1 MKCSKCGFISN
12 RDFYRCPYCG
22 HTNEEDFEGIRTR
35 VNLGH
40 NFSAQIR
47 TIVIISVINL
57 FLFSVLL
64 DWFLDFKYAISLW
77 SYFILFGSLTVL
89 DVTSSKRSSLITSL
103 EKMDLFLLGY
113 LLLACGLCAITGVFD
128 AREYFPAL
136 IIPFYLIL
144 TAVVSTFVVFMRKS
158 KMRPIFTEVVFILHF
173 IIATILF
180 VFLLVNKYS
189 MNAELARAAKVVGDE
204 PNIKRIPFQ
213 FLLLGTDFKHE
224 TPLFKISEI
233 SIFVAFGASLI
244 YLVNYNIVLAGS
256 IFRKVKRIYGG
267 ERD

>member
-47 TIVIISVINL
+47 TIVIVFVVNL
-57 FLFSVLL
+57 FLLSLLL
-64 DWFLDFKYAISLW
+64 DWYFDFNYAISLW
-77 SYFILFGSLTVL
+77 SYFILFGSLTVV
-89 DVTSSKRSSLITSL
+89 DISSSKKGSLITSL

-113 LLLACGLCAITGVFD
+113 LLMACGLCAIKGVFD
-128 AREYFPAL
+128 ARAYFPAL
-136 IIPFYLIL
+136 IIPGYLIL
-144 TAVVSTFVVFMRKS
+144 TAIVSTFVVFLRKS
-158 KMRPIFTEVVFILHF
+158 KMRPIFTEVIFVLHF

-180 VFLLVNKYS
+180 IFLLVNKYCIQNGVTAPFVFLTFDKL
-189 MNAELARAAKVVGDE
+189 NASTQNVLC
-204 PNIKRIPFQ
+204 
-213 FLLLGTDFKHE
+213 
-224 TPLFKISEI
+224 KISEI
-233 SIFVAFGASLI
+233 SIFASFGLSLI
-244 YLVNYNIVLAGS
+244 YLVNYNIVLVGS

>member
-35 VNLGH
+35 INLGH

-47 TIVIISVINL
+47 TIVIVFVVNL
-57 FLFSVLL
+57 FLLSLLL
-64 DWFLDFKYAISLW
+64 DWYFDFKYAISLW
-77 SYFILFGSLTVL
+77 SYFILFGSLTIV
-89 DVTSSKRSSLITSL
+89 DIASNKKSSIITSL

-113 LLLACGLCAITGVFD
+113 LLLACGLCAINGVFD
-128 AREYFPAL
+128 AREFFPAL
-136 IIPFYLIL
+136 IIPGYLIL
-144 TAVVSTFVVFMRKS
+144 TAIVSTFVVFLRKS
-158 KMRPIFTEVVFILHF
+158 KMRPIFTEVIFILHF
-173 IIATILF
+173 IIATLLF
-180 VFLLVNKYS
+180 IFLLVNKYCIQ
-189 MNAELARAAKVVGDE
+189 NGVTAPFAFLTFADVGNGKD
-204 PNIKRIPFQ
+204 I
-213 FLLLGTDFKHE
+213 LC
-224 TPLFKISEI
+224 KISEI
-233 SIFVAFGASLI
+233 SIFTAFGLSLI

>member
-47 TIVIISVINL
+47 TIVIVFVINL
-57 FLFSVLL
+57 FLLSVLL
-64 DWFLDFKYAISLW
+64 DWYFSFQYAISLW
-77 SYFILFGSLTVL
+77 SYFILFGSLTFV
-89 DVTSSKRSSLITSL
+89 DICSSKKGSLITSL

-113 LLLACGLCAITGVFD
+113 LLLACGLCKIQQGTNVVFD
-128 AREYFPAL
+128 ARAFFPAI
-136 IIPFYLIL
+136 IIPGYLIL
-144 TAVVSTFVVFMRKS
+144 TAIVSTFVVFLRKS
-158 KMRPIFTEVVFILHF
+158 KMRPIFTEIIFVLHF
-173 IIATILF
+173 LIAMILF
-180 VFLLVNKYS
+180 IFLLVNKYNS
-189 MNAELARAAKVVGDE
+189 AE
-204 PNIKRIPFQ
+204 PFR
-213 FLLLGTDFKHE
+213 FLLLEGTGSVQ
-224 TPLFKISEI
+224 PVLRKISEI
-233 SIFVAFGASLI
+233 SIFASFGLSFI

-256 IFRKVKRIYGG
+256 ILRKVKRIYGG

>member
-22 HTNEEDFEGIRTR
+22 HTNEADFEGIRTR

-47 TIVIISVINL
+47 TIVIVFVVNL
-57 FLFSVLL
+57 FLLSLLL
-64 DWFLDFKYAISLW
+64 DWYFDFKYAISLW
-77 SYFILFGSLTVL
+77 SYFILFGSLTIV
-89 DVTSSKRSSLITSL
+89 DIASNKKSSIITSL

-113 LLLACGLCAITGVFD
+113 LLLACGLCAINGVFD
-128 AREYFPAL
+128 AREFFPAL
-136 IIPFYLIL
+136 IIPGYLIL
-144 TAVVSTFVVFMRKS
+144 TAIVSTFVVFLRKS
-158 KMRPIFTEVVFILHF
+158 KMRPIFTEVIFILHF

-180 VFLLVNKYS
+180 IFLLVNKYCIQ
-189 MNAELARAAKVVGDE
+189 NGVTAPFTFLTFADVG
-204 PNIKRIPFQ
+204 NGKNV
-213 FLLLGTDFKHE
+213 LC
-224 TPLFKISEI
+224 KISEI
-233 SIFVAFGASLI
+233 SIFTAFGLSLI

>member
-40 NFSAQIR
+40 NFSAQVR
-47 TIVIISVINL
+47 TIVIVFVINL
-57 FLFSVLL
+57 FLLSLLL
-64 DWFLDFKYAISLW
+64 DWYFDFNYAISLW
-77 SYFILFGSLTVL
+77 SYFILFGSLTV
-89 DVTSSKRSSLITSL
+89 VEVSSSKKGSLITSL

-113 LLLACGLCAITGVFD
+113 LLMACGLCAIKGVFD
-128 AREYFPAL
+128 ARAFFPAL
-136 IIPFYLIL
+136 IIPGYLIL
-144 TAVVSTFVVFMRKS
+144 TAIVSTFVVFLRKS
-158 KMRPIFTEVVFILHF
+158 KMRPIFTELIFIFHF
-173 IIATILF
+173 VIATILF
-180 VFLLVNKYS
+180 AFLLSNKYCIANGIKAPFVFLTFDGLKPGVQT
-189 MNAELARAAKVVGDE
+189 ALCKV
-204 PNIKRIPFQ
+204 
-213 FLLLGTDFKHE
+213 
-224 TPLFKISEI
+224 SEI
-233 SIFVAFGASLI
+233 SIFIAFGLSLI

>member
-47 TIVIISVINL
+47 TIVIVFVVNL
-57 FLFSVLL
+57 FLLSLLL
-64 DWFLDFKYAISLW
+64 DWYFDFNYAISLW
-77 SYFILFGSLTVL
+77 SYFILFGSLTVV
-89 DVTSSKRSSLITSL
+89 DIVSNKKSSIITSL

-113 LLLACGLCAITGVFD
+113 LLMACGLCTIKGVFD
-128 AREYFPAL
+128 ARAYFPAL
-136 IIPFYLIL
+136 IIPGYLIL
-144 TAVVSTFVVFMRKS
+144 TAIVSTFVIFLRKS
-158 KMRPIFTEVVFILHF
+158 KMRPIFTELIFVLHF

-180 VFLLVNKYS
+180 IFLLINKYCIQNGVAAPFVFLTFNDL
-189 MNAELARAAKVVGDE
+189 NASTQNAL
-204 PNIKRIPFQ
+204 
-213 FLLLGTDFKHE
+213 T
-224 TPLFKISEI
+224 KISEI
-233 SIFVAFGASLI
+233 SIFVAFGLSLI

>member
-47 TIVIISVINL
+47 TIVIVFVINL
-57 FLFSVLL
+57 FLLSILL
-64 DWFLDFKYAISLW
+64 DWYFDFKYAISLW
-77 SYFILFGSLTVL
+77 SYFILFGSLTVV
-89 DVTSSKRSSLITSL
+89 DISSSKKGSLITSL
-103 EKMDLFLLGY
+103 EKLDLFLIGY
-113 LLLACGLCAITGVFD
+113 LLLACGLCAITGAFD

-136 IIPFYLIL
+136 IIPGYIIL
-144 TAVVSTFVVFMRKS
+144 TAIVSTFVVFLRKS
-158 KMRPIFTEVVFILHF
+158 KMRPIFTEVIFILHF
-173 IIATILF
+173 IIAMILF
-180 VFLLVNKYS
+180 IFLLVNKYCVA
-189 MNAELARAAKVVGDE
+189 NGVAA
-204 PNIKRIPFQ
+204 PFV
-213 FLLLGTDFKHE
+213 FLTLPHAGSAQGT
-224 TPLFKISEI
+224 LCKISEI
-233 SIFVAFGASLI
+233 SIFVAFGLSLI

-256 IFRKVKRIYGG
+256 ILRKVKRIYGG

>member
-22 HTNEEDFEGIRTR
+22 HTNEQDFEGIRTR

-47 TIVIISVINL
+47 TIVIVFVVNL
-57 FLFSVLL
+57 FLLSLLL
-64 DWFLDFKYAISLW
+64 DWYFDFKYAISLW
-77 SYFILFGSLTVL
+77 SYFILFGSLTIV
-89 DVTSSKRSSLITSL
+89 DIASNKKSSIITSL

-113 LLLACGLCAITGVFD
+113 LLLACGLCAINGVFD
-128 AREYFPAL
+128 AREFFPAL
-136 IIPFYLIL
+136 IIPGYLIL
-144 TAVVSTFVVFMRKS
+144 TAIVSTFVVFLRKS
-158 KMRPIFTEVVFILHF
+158 KMRPIFTEVIFILHF
-173 IIATILF
+173 IIATLLF
-180 VFLLVNKYS
+180 IFLLVNKYCIQ
-189 MNAELARAAKVVGDE
+189 NGVTAPFAFLTFADVGSGKDV
-204 PNIKRIPFQ
+204 
-213 FLLLGTDFKHE
+213 LC
-224 TPLFKISEI
+224 KISEI
-233 SIFVAFGASLI
+233 SIFTAFGLSLI